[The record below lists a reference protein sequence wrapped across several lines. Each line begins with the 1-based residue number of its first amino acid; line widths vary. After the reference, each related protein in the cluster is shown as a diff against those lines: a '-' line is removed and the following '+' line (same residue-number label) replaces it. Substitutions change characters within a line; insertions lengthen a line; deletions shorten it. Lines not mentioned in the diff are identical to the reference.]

1 VDTTDS
7 KDSAN
12 DATDDAARPFDLT
25 EVGLVGLP
33 MPLRTAEDYTVA
45 LRLIDERIAV
55 LRAPVEPVLESPP
68 TDQTP
73 GEAGGMDTQAPTE
86 DAGNRGVDTRAAG
99 AEPDRNADTEAAD
112 DDPRIA
118 SLERLR
124 YMIERRAAIAEQVE
138 TANKSAALEQEQL
151 ARIESDVS
159 TESEPISIT
168 RLDALKAERALAQA
182 KEKRAARRL
191 ASARAQLEA
200 RERALREAQRVRRDA
215 RDAVAK
221 SSEEEQPSLMLALE
235 VARLEVLLAVQARDA
250 AEGQLALARAEGEI
264 AEVEQARLA
273 AEIGRVGNTAVLTET
288 DLAERLKLLDERV
301 EGLNARSP
309 ACAGEATAP
318 DHGSPAPANGC
329 NRPRPRPIDASWPS
343 ASPRSMHRWR
353 RQARPSTTSSAPSPT
368 YAAWA
373 RSGSADTP

>member
-1 VDTTDS
+1 MTSIVKDRNAPRHRHAWNWAWAMSPIARLATPSVTLLFALLLFGTAAVGDAGEAAQQEATPGAVDTTDS

-33 MPLRTAEDYTVA
+33 MPLRTAEDFTLA
-45 LRLIDERIAV
+45 LRLIDERIAA

-124 YMIERRAAIAEQVE
+124 YMIERRAAIAEQVA

-159 TESEPISIT
+159 MSRS
-168 RLDALKAERALAQA
+168 
-182 KEKRAARRL
+182 
-191 ASARAQLEA
+191 
-200 RERALREAQRVRRDA
+200 
-215 RDAVAK
+215 
-221 SSEEEQPSLMLALE
+221 
-235 VARLEVLLAVQARDA
+235 
-250 AEGQLALARAEGEI
+250 
-264 AEVEQARLA
+264 
-273 AEIGRVGNTAVLTET
+273 
-288 DLAERLKLLDERV
+288 
-301 EGLNARSP
+301 RSP
-309 ACAGEATAP
+309 
-318 DHGSPAPANGC
+318 SPGWT
-329 NRPRPRPIDASWPS
+329 R
-343 ASPRSMHRWR
+343 
-353 RQARPSTTSSAPSPT
+353 
-368 YAAWA
+368 
-373 RSGSADTP
+373 